1 MGNTCGPRKKRST
14 VTLAAESSHM
24 VAIPWRRKQQPQSSV
39 AVSSKCISLTSYGAA
54 EVDEPLRNPNL
65 RMLGSFRS
73 GRSLRV
79 VVRHSESM
87 CSEQSLKSV
96 SKGVS
101 TRIKLDTQIAAKY
114 NALYIIG
121 RGSFST
127 VLSIEDKN
135 NAVQYALKIVKKKK
149 LHLPRNGGYTE
160 LDILRKLRHPNI
172 IRLQEAYSTRNK
184 IYLILEL
191 ATGGDIYQRLL
202 AVGSYK
208 ETAARAIVVM
218 VLKALHY
225 LHNIGITH
233 RDVKMENCLFKSPD
247 EDAPVLLSDFGLA
260 HLRIRE
266 EDGM

>member
-1 MGNTCGPRKKRST
+1 MGNVCGQCQKRST
-14 VTLAAESSHM
+14 VTLSVDNSNMAT
-24 VAIPWRRKQQPQSSV
+24 IPRRSMIRP
-39 AVSSKCISLTSYGAA
+39 VSPKCISVSSYRA
-54 EVDEPLRNPNL
+54 EVDESLMSSPNL

-79 VVRHSESM
+79 VMKHSESV

-96 SKGVS
+96 NRGIIS
-101 TRIKLDTQIAAKY
+101 TRIKLDTQIAATY
-114 NALYIIG
+114 NALHVIG

-135 NAVQYALKIVKKKK
+135 NGMQYALKIIKKKK
-149 LHLPRNGGYTE
+149 LHLPRNGIYTE

-184 IYLILEL
+184 IYLIMEL

-202 AVGSYK
+202 ARGPYR
-208 ETAARAIVVM
+208 EAAAKTIVVM
-218 VLKALHY
+218 ILKALHY

-260 HLRIRE
+260 HLKNRE